1 MRRIAINSLS
11 HAQLDALR
19 ESHMRM
25 GRDNDPIF
33 SAPAT
38 LWWLSL
44 AVLLVPPLQFAGL
57 WLGLETEGLLAALLI
72 FTAALV
78 LQLVRPLEAVLV
90 AGAAIHWVW
99 SLLHMASQ
107 AGWIAGEVS
116 ALPLPW

>member
-1 MRRIAINSLS
+1 MTRIAINKLS
-11 HAQLDALR
+11 PQQLDALC
-19 ESHMRM
+19 EAHMRT
-25 GRDNDPIF
+25 GRDNDPFF

-44 AVLLVPPLQFAGL
+44 AALLVAPLQFAGL

-107 AGWIAGEVS
+107 AGWIAGDVS